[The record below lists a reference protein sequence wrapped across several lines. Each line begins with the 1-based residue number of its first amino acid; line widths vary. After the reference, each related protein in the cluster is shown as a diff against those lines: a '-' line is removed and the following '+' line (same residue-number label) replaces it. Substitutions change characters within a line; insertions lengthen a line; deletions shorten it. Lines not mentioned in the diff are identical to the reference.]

1 MAKFMENKKRA
12 WTIISIIIA
21 SAVLLLT
28 LIGGGVYLFLFRTL
42 PEGLTIAG
50 IDVGGMKY
58 TEASNALDAA
68 QTKLKETPLLIT
80 VDDETLILDQE
91 DIGIKLKK
99 GSVLF
104 AALWENH
111 AENVDTSAY
120 YSYNRDALNTM
131 LQEYAAQFE
140 SQLTE
145 TEYRVDGERPDL
157 TGATVTGDNQ
167 TLIIIK
173 GKPEASLDTQML
185 TESIVGCYDKGLFTL
200 DFPLTSN
207 PPSEP
212 DWEALSEELC
222 AKPIDAVMD
231 KETFEVSNHTYGYAF
246 DIETAKEAY
255 AAAEYGEE
263 LTIPFAPVK
272 PAALQDELKAML
284 FRDVLGSYTAYSSSQ
299 YNRDVNL
306 RLSCNA
312 INGKI
317 LYPGQ
322 SISYNATLGQR
333 TPEKGYKPAA
343 SYYGSE
349 TITSYGGG
357 ICQASSSLYYAAL
370 IADLEIVERHNHGY
384 VSSYM
389 PLGMDA
395 TVDWSGPDLKIR
407 NNTEYPIRIE
417 AYASGGTVTVK
428 LIGTDTKDYYVKMTY
443 EVLSV
448 TNYKTIEV
456 EMEKNNS
463 KGYKDGEV
471 ITSPYTGYKVRTY
484 KLKYDKATN
493 ELISSKA
500 EATSTYSK
508 RDKEVCKI
516 KTTTVPTPTAP
527 PTTTP
532 PTTTPPT
539 TVAPE
544 TTQATE
550 PSPGIGG
557 IVGEDG

>member
-1 MAKFMENKKRA
+1 MAKFMKNKKRA

-21 SAVLLLT
+21 SAILLLT
-28 LIGGGVYLFLFRTL
+28 LIGGAVYLFLFRTL

-58 TEASNALDAA
+58 TEASKALEVA
-68 QTKLKETPLLIT
+68 QTKLKETPLLIN
-80 VDDETLILDQE
+80 VDDETLILNQE
-91 DIGIKLKK
+91 DIAVKLKK

-104 AALWENH
+104 AALWETN
-111 AENVDTSAY
+111 AENIDTASY
-120 YSYNRDALNTM
+120 YSYNKDALNA
-131 LQEYAAQFE
+131 LLEEYAAQFE
-140 SQLTE
+140 SQLIE

-167 TLIIIK
+167 TLVVIK
-173 GKPEASLDTQML
+173 GKPDASLDTEML
-185 TESIVGCYDKGLFTL
+185 KNAIISSYDQGQFTL

-207 PPSEP
+207 PPGEP

-246 DIETAKEAY
+246 NIEEAKEAY

-263 LTIPFAPVK
+263 ISIPFAPVK
-272 PAALQDELKAML
+272 PAALQEELKAML
-284 FRDVLGSYTAYSSSQ
+284 FRDVLGSYTARSSSQ

-312 INGKI
+312 INGKV

-322 SISYNATLGQR
+322 SISYNATLGER
-333 TPEKGYKPAA
+333 TPEKGYRPAA

-448 TNYKTIEV
+448 TNYKTVEV

-463 KGYKDGEV
+463 MGYKNGEV
-471 ITSPYTGYKVRTY
+471 ITTPYTGYKVRTY
-484 KLKYDKATN
+484 KLKYDKATD

-516 KTTTVPTPTAP
+516 KADPVPP

-544 TTQATE
+544 TTQPTE
-550 PSPGIGG
+550 PAPGVGG